1 MTLAI
6 LLTGFLAL
14 AYRLIAGRLP
24 RRVWWW
30 ITTGRF
36 IR

>member
-1 MTLAI
+1 MTAVI
-6 LLTGFLAL
+6 ITGAVAAL
-14 AYRLIAGRLP
+14 AVFSLIARRL
-24 RRVWWW
+24 WWW